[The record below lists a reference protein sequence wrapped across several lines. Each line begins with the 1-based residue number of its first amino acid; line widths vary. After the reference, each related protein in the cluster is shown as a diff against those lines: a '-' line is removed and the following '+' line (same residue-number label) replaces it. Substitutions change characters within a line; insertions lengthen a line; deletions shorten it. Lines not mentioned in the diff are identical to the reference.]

1 MKSNG
6 MGSQF
11 TEVFD
16 QSLWMLQDDEK
27 CIKKL
32 SLFNYKKGKFQ
43 CSFVLMMYHNS
54 FSYRTVILSK
64 IG

>member
-32 SLFNYKKGKFQ
+32 SLFRYKKGK
-43 CSFVLMMYHNS
+43 V
-54 FSYRTVILSK
+54 
-64 IG
+64 